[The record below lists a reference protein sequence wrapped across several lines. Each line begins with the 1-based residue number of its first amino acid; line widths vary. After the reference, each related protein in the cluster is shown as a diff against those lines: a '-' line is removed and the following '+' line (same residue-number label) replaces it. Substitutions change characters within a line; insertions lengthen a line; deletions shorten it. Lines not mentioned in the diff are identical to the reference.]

1 MNLPNRITFSRI
13 FLIPVYIIL
22 MYLQNKWSIYV
33 AGVMFIIAS
42 ATDSVDGYVARK
54 YEMITDLGKF
64 LDPLADKLLVLSS
77 VIMFVHFGRIA
88 AWAAIII
95 IGRELIITIF
105 RGVAALDRRVIAADK
120 YGKLKTIFQLVA
132 LSVMHFDKLS
142 VILYVSASVLFY
154 ISVILAVFSAVNY
167 IITNKDVFKGGQA

>member
-1 MNLPNRITFSRI
+1 M
-13 FLIPVYIIL
+13 
-22 MYLQNKWSIYV
+22 YV
-33 AGVMFIIAS
+33 AGAMFIIAS

-54 YEMITDLGKF
+54 YKMITDLGKF

-77 VIMFVHFGRIA
+77 VIMFVHFGRIS

-95 IGRELIITIF
+95 ISRELIITIF

-120 YGKLKTIFQLVA
+120 YGKLKTIFQLTA
-132 LSVMHFDKLS
+132 LSVMHFDKLHVS
-142 VILYVSASVLFY
+142 LYITASVLFY

-167 IITNKDVFKGGQA
+167 IVTNKDVFRDGQV